1 MISVLSKNNA
11 SEFCA
16 VITYFIVNQYYSSY
30 MNNNKVEWKVREY
43 IMSMKRQPVQVRNS
57 FYQNIPC
64 IEIFLNIHP
73 EFCSDI
79 RKRRPWV

>member
-16 VITYFIVNQYYSSY
+16 VITYFIVNQCYSPY
-30 MNNNKVEWKVREY
+30 MNNKVEWKVREY

-57 FYQNIPC
+57 FLAKYSLC
-64 IEIFLNIHP
+64 
-73 EFCSDI
+73 
-79 RKRRPWV
+79 